1 MPNCQSQAFRMRS
14 GKLKD
19 NVIVLYM
26 EWNVVVEIRTVSTR
40 KTAIKNLAT
49 EKIFTFFCMHAL
61 KMIDNKLI
69 SAKGFMMLSFCWV
82 VSYFVPV
89 CLIVAVSCTSN
100 HWSVSFLCLTS
111 VQLVISLISIYSLC
125 FALVTFQI
133 LLCSCLVQLKP
144 GNKGVLLFRQRDI
157 TSVDILSGLKR
168 LKRKIKYLLAHV
180 CFHAHIFIM

>member
-1 MPNCQSQAFRMRS
+1 MPNCQSQAFRMIS

-19 NVIVLYM
+19 NVIVLYV
-26 EWNVVVEIRTVSTR
+26 EWNVVVEIWTFSTR
-40 KTAIKNLAT
+40 KTTIKNAT
-49 EKIFTFFCMHAL
+49 EKIFTFFCTHAL

-89 CLIVAVSCTSN
+89 CLVVAVSCTSS

-111 VQLVISLISIYSLC
+111 FQLVISLISVYSLC

-180 CFHAHIFIM
+180 CFHSHIFIM

>member
-1 MPNCQSQAFRMRS
+1 MPNCQSQAFRMIS

-19 NVIVLYM
+19 NVIVLCV
-26 EWNVVVEIRTVSTR
+26 EWNVWTFSTR
-40 KTAIKNLAT
+40 KTTIKNAT
-49 EKIFTFFCMHAL
+49 EKIFTFFCTHAL

-89 CLIVAVSCTSN
+89 CLVVAVSCTSS

-111 VQLVISLISIYSLC
+111 FQLVISLISVYSLC

-144 GNKGVLLFRQRDI
+144 GNKGVLLFRQRHI

-180 CFHAHIFIM
+180 CFHSHIFIM